1 MKCPRLPPRRPL
13 LIRLRKPP
21 VKGPLVSV
29 LPVRDPTVSVPPV
42 RDLMVSVLPVRGL
55 TVSVLPVRDPMA
67 QDPTASVPAVHL
79 PPHTRRRNESAPH

>member
-21 VKGPLVSV
+21 VKGPPVRDPADRDPAVSV
-29 LPVRDPTVSVPPV
+29 LPVRDLTVSVP
-42 RDLMVSVLPVRGL
+42 
-55 TVSVLPVRDPMA
+55 PVRDPMA
-67 QDPTASVPAVHL
+67 QDPTASVPAVQL

>member
-21 VKGPLVSV
+21 VKDPPVRDPAVSV
-29 LPVRDPTVSVPPV
+29 LPVRDPAVSVPPV
-42 RDLMVSVLPVRGL
+42 RDLTVSVLPVRG
-55 TVSVLPVRDPMA
+55 PMA
-67 QDPTASVPAVHL
+67 QDPTASVPAVQL